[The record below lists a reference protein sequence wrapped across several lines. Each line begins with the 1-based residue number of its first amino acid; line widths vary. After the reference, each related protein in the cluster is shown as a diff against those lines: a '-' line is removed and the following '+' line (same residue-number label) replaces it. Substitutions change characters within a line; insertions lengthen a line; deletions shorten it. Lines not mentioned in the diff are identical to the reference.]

1 MRTILSGKRP
11 KIFFFVRNVPMNTGV
26 FILFIIVFVY
36 RPRDVN
42 RKTVISITP
51 VHHHR
56 ETKES
61 HCILRPQR
69 RIP

>member
-1 MRTILSGKRP
+1 
-11 KIFFFVRNVPMNTGV
+11 MNTGV
-26 FILFIIVFVY
+26 FILYVFVH

-42 RKTVISITP
+42 RKTMISITP

-69 RIP
+69 RIA